1 MFDFAGKSTES
12 KIKGNLALQAVNK
25 AISIIGEKFD
35 AYEQEWRG
43 NKKNEKLNGRK
54 NWRATKQDW
63 SSGVVFQTKLCID
76 TWDCWE

>member
-43 NKKNEKLNGRK
+43 NKKNEKLNG
-54 NWRATKQDW
+54 T
-63 SSGVVFQTKLCID
+63 VFKMNERTEELQSKID
-76 TWDCWE
+76 RQE

>member
-43 NKKNEKLNGRK
+43 NKKNEKLNR
-54 NWRATKQDW
+54 T
-63 SSGVVFQTKLCID
+63 VFKMNERTEELQSKID
-76 TWDCWE
+76 RQE